1 MAAKP
6 FVAASDLSVVAS
18 CPPDLSAVFADYWA
32 MTKPEINLLIGITT
46 AASFYLASAAELTR
60 FPWVVLLNTLVGA
73 LSAASGAAALNQ
85 WAEYPFDAKMRRTAR
100 RAIAAGRVDPD
111 HALTFGATLSLAG
124 VVYLAVTV
132 GFLASMLALVTLVG
146 YLLVYTPL
154 KRVTPRCTLVGAAP
168 GAAPALIGWA
178 AARGHLDPGAWLLFS
193 IVFFWQFP
201 HFMSIAWMYRDDYD
215 RAGYLVLPDDDLTR
229 DRLVIAQTLLPLLAL
244 LSVSLLPVHG
254 SRSLSYSVGAL
265 ALGCWFFVCGA
276 RFTRQRS
283 ATAARRLLMVS
294 IIYLPSLLLLMILL
308 ATRVSWE

>member
-6 FVAASDLSVVAS
+6 FVAASDISVVAS
-18 CPPDLSAVFADYWA
+18 WPPDLSAVFADYWA

-46 AASFYLASAAELTR
+46 AASFYLASATEPTR
-60 FPWVVLLNTLVGA
+60 FPWIALLHTLVGT

-100 RAIAAGRVDPD
+100 RAIAAGRVNPD

-124 VVYLAVTV
+124 IAYLAVTV
-132 GFLASMLALVTLVG
+132 GFLASMIALVTLVG

-201 HFMSIAWMYRDDYD
+201 HFMSIAWMYRDDYY
-215 RAGYLVLPDDDLTR
+215 RAGYLVLPGDLTR
-229 DRLVIAQTLLPLLAL
+229 DRVVVVQTLLPLLAL
-244 LSVSLLPVHG
+244 LLVSLLPVHG
-254 SRSLSYSVGAL
+254 GRSLSYSIGAL

-308 ATRVSWE
+308 GPRVSWE